1 MLHAD
6 MGLLSAR
13 KTYILLTGAVLLG
26 CASPPSSNQSQNSNT
41 ASAKATID
49 SVHAQASVVDGNLTF
64 GLDMFKRLA
73 ESRDKPEDNS
83 FISPISISSA
93 FGLAYAGAREDTAT
107 DISKTMSFDLPFAQQ
122 HKALGRL
129 RTKLE
134 DQTEGRLFDLA
145 NALFVD
151 KSIKLE
157 PDYKTLVQ
165 SAYDADETKVD
176 YKKNRLSAIDTINSW
191 VSDQTRGLINSVV
204 SKETLPK
211 TTRSTLVN
219 TAYLKADWQSTFAPE
234 ATRTKTFHTPSG
246 EILTPM
252 MRSRKSLSYYKGNNF
267 TAVDLP
273 YKNNTMSMVV
283 IRPKSVTGADKT
295 LQQLT
300 PKTVKTL
307 FKSLDNAET
316 KQVDISLPKA
326 DLAVEYILNNSLRG
340 LGMTT
345 PFSDSANFSGIT
357 TTAPLKVGFVI
368 HKTVLK
374 VDEKGTEAAA
384 VTAIVEMLTTGLRRP
399 PPKIIRFNV
408 DRPYIIILRHKETNA
423 VLFMGLINTPCPD
436 GCESEP

>member
-1 MLHAD
+1 

-13 KTYILLTGAVLLG
+13 KTSILLTGAVLLG

-49 SVHAQASVVDGNLTF
+49 SVQAQASVVDGNLTF

-107 DISKTMSFDLPFAQQ
+107 DIATTMSFDLPFAQQ
-122 HKALGRL
+122 HEALGRL
-129 RTKLE
+129 KTKLE
-134 DQTEGRLFDLA
+134 DPTEGRLFDLA

-157 PDYKTLVQ
+157 PAYKTLVQ

-176 YKKNRLSAIDTINSW
+176 YKKNHLSAINTINSW

-204 SKETLPK
+204 TKETLPK
-211 TTRSTLVN
+211 TTRSVLVN
-219 TAYLKADWQSTFAPE
+219 TAYLKADWKSTFAPE
-234 ATRTKTFHTPSG
+234 ATRNETFHTPSG
-246 EILTPM
+246 EIMTPM
-252 MRSRKSLSYYKGNNF
+252 MRSTKSLPYYKGNNF

-273 YKNNTMSMVV
+273 YRDNTMSMVV

-300 PKTVKTL
+300 PKTVGAL

-326 DLAVEYILNNSLRG
+326 DLSTKYKLVGDLEA
-340 LGMTT
+340 LGMEE
-345 PFSDSANFSGIT
+345 PFSDYANFSGIT
-357 TTAPLKVGFVI
+357 QTEPIKISDVI

-384 VTAIVEMLTTGLRRP
+384 VTAILQAVIVSGVRYIGE
-399 PPKIIRFNV
+399 IIRFNV
-408 DRPYIIILRHKETNA
+408 DSSYIIILRHKETNA

-436 GCESEP
+436 GCES